1 MGEFLVASIEQVKAA
16 LGQAADQ
23 GTINAQQIRTAI
35 EATDQTLARL
45 RAVGAGTNHP
55 LVAEAIARTEQS
67 RQRLV
72 EATALLQSSAQAAR
86 NYLNAL

>member
-1 MGEFLVASIEQVKAA
+1 MASIEQVKAA

-45 RAVGAGTNHP
+45 RAVGAGANHP
-55 LVAEAIARTEQS
+55 LIAEAIARTEQS

>member
-1 MGEFLVASIEQVKAA
+1 MASIEQVKAT

-35 EATDQTLARL
+35 EATDQTLAQL

-55 LVAEAIARTEQS
+55 LIAEAIARTEQS